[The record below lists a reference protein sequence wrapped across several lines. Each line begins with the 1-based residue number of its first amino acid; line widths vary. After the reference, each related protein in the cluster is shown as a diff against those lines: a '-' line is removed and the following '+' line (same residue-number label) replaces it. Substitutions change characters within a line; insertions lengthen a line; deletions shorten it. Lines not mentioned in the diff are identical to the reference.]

1 VSLEFA
7 VLGVCVVLILRRF
20 VSPALAAIGLV
31 LVIVYR
37 VWSFPHWHIYTYSA
51 TALCLLAVAL
61 VLMLRFLESG
71 DRRVLAASGLVA
83 GLGVLCKQDYGAAGL
98 LALNLALL
106 LWFVERRARES
117 EPLVPLLLWMNVP
130 ALAVGA
136 LTIGYFASQGLL
148 VELLRQT
155 VWNHIAGIAAFEYSS
170 LPPVLPLFEQ
180 DPGLRDPYGVSVYA
194 PAIVF
199 TADWS
204 GFAKSAFY
212 NDTSLY
218 EIGLKTFFYAPYG
231 LVAIGGWRLF
241 RLRGALRVLLLSL
254 NKPKDYVHM
263 AILYWPMLCL
273 LVVYTSALVRARRS
287 WVPLLA
293 AVALV
298 PAGPALGYTARLAW
312 QLRSEHTELLR
323 DARGGIYV
331 TPSQAVLITGL
342 VDYIR
347 EHTAPGDRI
356 AVFPYYPMVS
366 FLADRRGPHS
376 GSYLIWP
383 VGEFE
388 ERDRVITDTMD
399 ETDTDLVIYHF
410 TQWNQFPRV
419 DAYAPELFAYLVE
432 NFEIDRVFS
441 EEGWGY
447 MFAAL
452 RRSSGPPEG
461 RPILA
466 NDLAGTRLRTERPGE
481 PARFVEGDERG
492 EWVRREL
499 WPFRP
504 VLALRPEDDGGRTVL
519 SVPLEVEAGARLRTA
534 VGVHPRFWFNYPSS
548 SVTFSIGVVAPGDP
562 GPTLLYSKT
571 LDPHL
576 QVPDRRWFEVEI
588 PLDAYADRSVQLEF
602 ATSCQRPAG
611 ERLEMAGFADPRL
624 GFAEETP

>member
-1 VSLEFA
+1 VSAHYGTFGHTEPSGSREAAEDLARAGNGRICNMTRKTRIQKTKPFPLAHPIGAHRGLEPTRVDTAAGGAIRCAAHVEARARRALTDVETPLSASPAHAALLLASVPLLLGFQLLIFDRWISFMDEGHILQLADIVAGGGELYRDATTYPLPGSYYLLAWVFELLGASNRAARYLVSLEFA

-231 LVAIGGWRLF
+231 LVAIGGCW
-241 RLRGALRVLLLSL
+241 SS
-254 NKPKDYVHM
+254 
-263 AILYWPMLCL
+263 I
-273 LVVYTSALVRARRS
+273 RAP
-287 WVPLLA
+287 WCA
-293 AVALV
+293 
-298 PAGPALGYTARLAW
+298 PAGAGYLCWR
-312 QLRSEHTELLR
+312 
-323 DARGGIYV
+323 
-331 TPSQAVLITGL
+331 PS
-342 VDYIR
+342 R
-347 EHTAPGDRI
+347 
-356 AVFPYYPMVS
+356 
-366 FLADRRGPHS
+366 
-376 GSYLIWP
+376 W
-383 VGEFE
+383 
-388 ERDRVITDTMD
+388 
-399 ETDTDLVIYHF
+399 
-410 TQWNQFPRV
+410 FPR
-419 DAYAPELFAYLVE
+419 APRSATPPAWPG
-432 NFEIDRVFS
+432 S
-441 EEGWGY
+441 C
-447 MFAAL
+447 AAST
-452 RRSSGPPEG
+452 RSSC
-461 RPILA
+461 A
-466 NDLAGTRLRTERPGE
+466 TRAAAST
-481 PARFVEGDERG
+481 
-492 EWVRREL
+492 
-499 WPFRP
+499 
-504 VLALRPEDDGGRTVL
+504 
-519 SVPLEVEAGARLRTA
+519 
-534 VGVHPRFWFNYPSS
+534 
-548 SVTFSIGVVAPGDP
+548 
-562 GPTLLYSKT
+562 
-571 LDPHL
+571 
-576 QVPDRRWFEVEI
+576 
-588 PLDAYADRSVQLEF
+588 
-602 ATSCQRPAG
+602 
-611 ERLEMAGFADPRL
+611 
-624 GFAEETP
+624 